1 VKQQDY
7 KEHLQ
12 QHLLLLHLQ
21 HLQNKKV
28 ENQFHHYFLE
38 VDLLVVY
45 FLLLHNQLHQNYQ
58 RLLHQNR
65 HFFHFELV

>member
-28 ENQFHHYFLE
+28 ENHFHLDFLEKDLLAEYFL
-38 VDLLVVY
+38 
-45 FLLLHNQLHQNYQ
+45 FHLHLNLQHLHHLN
-58 RLLHQNR
+58 H
-65 HFFHFELV
+65 H